1 MFFER
6 IFLVGH
12 KEQRASG
19 GLSFLRNGPANMV
32 YSYPETVSD
41 VYVNQEERLQK
52 REGGREKEARNAEGG
67 RENTREGERREEFA
81 KMPSYGSLQ
90 QAVKVRPR
98 RGEKPHKF
106 VDLCLQ
112 VEYFAFCGMKLI
124 FTLDLSCK
132 AHLHLSHINA
142 SNPVY
147 THSNSQIFNV
157 ASGE

>member
-6 IFLVGH
+6 LFLVGH

-19 GLSFLRNGPANMV
+19 GLSFLRSGPANMV
-32 YSYPETVSD
+32 YCYPETVSD
-41 VYVNQEERLQK
+41 VYVKEERLQK
-52 REGGREKEARNAEGG
+52 REGGRQKVARNAEGG
-67 RENTREGERREEFA
+67 REGERREEFA

-98 RGEKPHKF
+98 RGEKPHEF

-124 FTLDLSCK
+124 FILDLSCK

-142 SNPVY
+142 S
-147 THSNSQIFNV
+147 
-157 ASGE
+157 